1 MTVYDVLKRQ
11 NTHIECNYYFICF
24 ADNLSPRAM
33 PKYVVKKFLNFLQKS
48 VYKLRIYA
56 YNTKH

>member
-1 MTVYDVLKRQ
+1 MLKKQ
-11 NTHIECNYYFICF
+11 NMYIECNYYFICF
-24 ADNLSPRAM
+24 DDNLSSRAM
-33 PKYVVKKFLNFLQKS
+33 PNYVVKKFLNFLQKS

>member
-1 MTVYDVLKRQ
+1 MY
-11 NTHIECNYYFICF
+11 IECNYYFICF
-24 ADNLSPRAM
+24 DDNLSSRAM
-33 PKYVVKKFLNFLQKS
+33 PNYVVKKFLNFLQKS